1 MRKLKW
7 KRLRTFHFENRYA
20 PILIRLIVRG
30 LQMYMTELESFL
42 CFAPITEILLT
53 YCFISLLSFRFLV
66 GIRYF
71 EKYRMIQVRNLIL
84 KANAQF

>member
-1 MRKLKW
+1 
-7 KRLRTFHFENRYA
+7 
-20 PILIRLIVRG
+20 
-30 LQMYMTELESFL
+30 MYMTELKSFL

-71 EKYRMIQVRNLIL
+71 EKIQNDSST
-84 KANAQF
+84 QFNTES